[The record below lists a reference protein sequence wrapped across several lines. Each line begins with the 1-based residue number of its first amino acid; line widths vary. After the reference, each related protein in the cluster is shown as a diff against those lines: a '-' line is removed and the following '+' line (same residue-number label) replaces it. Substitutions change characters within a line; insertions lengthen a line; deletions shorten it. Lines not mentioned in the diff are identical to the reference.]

1 MSYTFIQNRA
11 HSPTNVHTRLYP
23 DKVNLCYSP
32 KVILLLDMVHSVL
45 SIIHISTYEFKS
57 LQWQQ
62 DNSHKGSITLT
73 KATAG
78 HFVWEPVDE
87 LLVIVQHSRSRWDRE

>member
-1 MSYTFIQNRA
+1 M
-11 HSPTNVHTRLYP
+11 
-23 DKVNLCYSP
+23 
-32 KVILLLDMVHSVL
+32 LLDMVHFVL
-45 SIIHISTYEFKS
+45 SIIHISTYKFKS

-62 DNSHKGSITLT
+62 DNSRKGSIMLT

-78 HFVWEPVDE
+78 HFMWESVDE